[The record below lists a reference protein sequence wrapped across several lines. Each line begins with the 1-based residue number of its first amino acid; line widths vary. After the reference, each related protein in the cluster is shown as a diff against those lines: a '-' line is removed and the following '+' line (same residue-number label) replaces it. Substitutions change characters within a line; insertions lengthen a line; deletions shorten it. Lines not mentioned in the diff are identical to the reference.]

1 MDPPPAH
8 SSSDIDPQALGDA
21 ASLPLRVRGL
31 CSREN
36 LFSRTEAAVVMVSG
50 GQDSLALLHLL
61 ATGALGAHGPRSVR
75 VLHVNHH
82 LRGDES
88 HADQSLVETHCGDLG
103 VPLSVIDARVRKDGG
118 NVQAEARR
126 LRQAA
131 ALETLGEA
139 GLSVAAVAHTLDDQ
153 VETLLYRLGRYGG
166 LRALAGMSPKDPP
179 WVRPLLAVRRVE
191 TEAYCRAH
199 GLRYAVDRGN
209 AHPGY
214 ARTGLRQRVVPAW
227 EKVLPGA
234 VAAAGR
240 AAEVAAEAYLVLREA
255 VDAALIDVSPVGV
268 PAGGSPRELSIA
280 RLSCLSPAL
289 RRAVLHA
296 VLEEC
301 VGQRAARALVL
312 DVEGLLAGA
321 GHAAVALGGGWT
333 AERAYGRLLVRSPAE
348 LGNSE
353 LDPDS
358 GSSVPASLPCP
369 GEAVWGGVVICAEP
383 VPFYRA
389 HDPLIET
396 YLDGAAVTR
405 GLWVRGVLPG
415 DRMRPLGAPG
425 SRLLQDVLV
434 DGKVPRRLRARVPVV
449 GSGDTILWLA
459 GYAVAEEGRIG
470 PTTHRL
476 VRVSVHERDSGP
488 GSRHPEG
495 GVHHT

>member
-1 MDPPPAH
+1 
-8 SSSDIDPQALGDA
+8 
-21 ASLPLRVRGL
+21 
-31 CSREN
+31 
-36 LFSRTEAAVVMVSG
+36 MVSG

-75 VLHVNHH
+75 ALHVNHH

-88 HADQSLVETHCGDLG
+88 RADQSLVERHCGDLD
-103 VPLSVIDARVRKDGG
+103 VPLSVIDAPVPKDGG

-131 ALETLGEA
+131 ALEMLGEA
-139 GLSVAAVAHTLDDQ
+139 GLSAAAVGHTLDDQ

-166 LRALAGMSPKDPP
+166 LRALAGMSPKDAP
-179 WVRPLLAVRRVE
+179 WVRPLLGVRRVE
-191 TEAYCRAH
+191 TEAYCQAH

-209 AHPGY
+209 VHPGY

-227 EKVLPGA
+227 EEVLPGA

-240 AAEVAAEAYLVLREA
+240 AAEVAAEAYQVLREV
-255 VDAALIDVSPVGV
+255 VDAALIDVSPAGV
-268 PAGGSPRELSIA
+268 TADGSPRELSIV
-280 RLSCLSPAL
+280 RLSILSPAL

-312 DVEGLLAGA
+312 DVEGLLAGN

-348 LGNSE
+348 LGSAE
-353 LDPDS
+353 FEPDS
-358 GSSVPASLPCP
+358 GSSVPAPLSCP
-369 GEAVWGGVVICAEP
+369 GEAAWGGVVICAEP
-383 VPFYRA
+383 TPFYRA
-389 HDPLIET
+389 HDPRIET
-396 YLDGAAVTR
+396 YLDVAAVTR

-425 SRLLQDVLV
+425 SRLLQDILV
-434 DGKVPRRLRARVPVV
+434 DTKVPRRLRARVPVV

-476 VRVSVHERDSGP
+476 VRVSVLERGSGP
-488 GSRHPEG
+488 GSRHAEG
-495 GVHHT
+495 GAHQT